1 MSETVLFIGDVHI
14 KFSNLKD
21 LDKLEDKMLQM
32 KDISFIVVAGDI
44 LDTHE
49 KIHSQLMNRAYKLIK
64 NLRTVAPV
72 YVLVGNHD
80 YINNQQFLTDNH
92 WMNGMKEWNR
102 VHVIDYPLR
111 LEGSS
116 GQAFALVPYVPPG
129 RFVEALDKTNE
140 SKTNEGQRWKDCAC
154 VFAHQEVKN
163 CKMGCIRSMDGD
175 VWEEGWPMLVSGH
188 IHERQNVGDNV
199 LYPGSV
205 LNHAFGSDNQGI
217 SKLTFRDN
225 VMSEER
231 VDIGLEKKSIIYE
244 DVTKVED
251 IPKEK
256 LVVQNKL
263 CLSGEP
269 KDIKA
274 FKKTKEYT
282 DLKKKGIKVTFKVTA
297 SEDRQSTEDGCAANG
312 TVKTAVPFSVI
323 LNELIANERDHDL
336 EKDFTQIKV

>member
-1 MSETVLFIGDVHI
+1 MSTETILFIGDVHI

-21 LDKLEDKMLQM
+21 LDKLEDKMMQM
-32 KDISFIVVAGDI
+32 EDISSIVVAGDI

-49 KIHSQLMNRAYKLIK
+49 KINSQLMNRAYQFIK
-64 NLRTVAPV
+64 NMRTVAPV

-92 WMNGMKEWNR
+92 WMNGMKEWDR
-102 VHVIDYPLR
+102 VQVIDYPR
-111 LEGSS
+111 LVVGA
-116 GQAFALVPYVPPG
+116 GQVFVLVPYVPPG
-129 RFVEALDKTNE
+129 RFVEALNKLGPAWKTA
-140 SKTNEGQRWKDCAC
+140 AC
-154 VFAHQEVKN
+154 VFAHQEVRN
-163 CKMGCIRSMDGD
+163 CKMGCIRSIDGD
-175 VWEEGWPMLVSGH
+175 TWDAEWPMLVSGH

-217 SKLTFRDN
+217 SKLTFRGG

-231 VDIGLEKKSIIYE
+231 VDIGLQKKNIIYE
-244 DVTKVED
+244 NVTKMAN

-256 LVVQNKL
+256 IAVHNKL

-282 DLKKKGIKVTFKVTA
+282 DLKKKGIKVTFKVT
-297 SEDRQSTEDGCAANG
+297 
-312 TVKTAVPFSVI
+312 TVTNTDVTSKAAVPFSVI
-323 LNELIANERDHDL
+323 LSELISSERDHDL

>member
-21 LDKLEDKMLQM
+21 LDKLEDKTLQM

-49 KIHSQLMNRAYKLIK
+49 KINSQLMNRAYKLIK

-129 RFVEALDKTNE
+129 RFVEALGKINDTGNAQ
-140 SKTNEGQRWKDCAC
+140 SWKDCAC

-175 VWEEGWPMLVSGH
+175 VWDVEWPMLVSGH

-225 VMSEER
+225 AMSEER

-244 DVTKVED
+244 HVTKVED

-263 CLSGEP
+263 CLTGEP

-282 DLKKKGIKVTFKVTA
+282 DLKKKIKVTFKVTA
-297 SEDRQSTEDGCAANG
+297 SEERQATEDGFAANG
-312 TVKTAVPFSVI
+312 TVKTVVPFSVI
-323 LNELIANERDHDL
+323 LNGLIANERDHDL
-336 EKDFTQIKV
+336 EKDFIQIKV

>member
-1 MSETVLFIGDVHI
+1 MSETVIFIGDVHI
-14 KFSNLKD
+14 KFSNLSD
-21 LDKLEDKMLQM
+21 LDKLEDTMLQM
-32 KDISFIVVAGDI
+32 KCISFIVVAGDI

-64 NLRTVAPV
+64 SFRTIAPV

-92 WMNGMKEWNR
+92 WMNGMKEWDR

-116 GQAFALVPYVPPG
+116 GQFFTFVPYVPPG
-129 RFVEALDKTNE
+129 RFVDALDMIPDWKT
-140 SKTNEGQRWKDCAC
+140 SAC

-163 CKMGCIRSMDGD
+163 CKMGCIRSVDGD
-175 VWEEGWPMLVSGH
+175 VWDAEWPMLVSGH
-188 IHERQNVGDNV
+188 IHERQHVGANV

-205 LNHAFGSDNQGI
+205 LNHAFGSDNQGVSI
-217 SKLTFRDN
+217 LTFKAN
-225 VMSEER
+225 SMNEER
-231 VDIGLEKKSIIYE
+231 VDIGLIKKSIIYE
-244 DVTKVED
+244 DVNKVEN
-251 IPKEK
+251 IPKNK
-256 LVVQNKL
+256 LVIQNKL
-263 CLSGEP
+263 CLSGES

-282 DLKKKGIKVTFKVTA
+282 DLKKKGIKVTFKVNISNTGI
-297 SEDRQSTEDGCAANG
+297 DDGSMVDSNG
-312 TVKTAVPFSVI
+312 IRTKTIVPFSVI
-323 LNELIANERDHDL
+323 LTDLISNEHDHDL

>member
-21 LDKLEDKMLQM
+21 LDKLEYKMLQM

-49 KIHSQLMNRAYKLIK
+49 KIHSQLMNRAYKFIK

-92 WMNGMKEWNR
+92 WMNGMKEWDR

-111 LEGSS
+111 LEVS
-116 GQAFALVPYVPPG
+116 GQSFVLVPYVPPG
-129 RFVEALDKTNE
+129 RFVEALDKLNE
-140 SKTNEGQRWKDCAC
+140 DDDRNWKDCAC

-175 VWEEGWPMLVSGH
+175 VWEAEWPMLVSGH
-188 IHERQNVGDNV
+188 IHERQNVGENV

-217 SKLTFRDN
+217 SKLTFRAN
-225 VMSEER
+225 AMSEER

-244 DVTKVED
+244 DVTKVEN

-256 LVVQNKL
+256 LLVQNKL
-263 CLSGEP
+263 CLSGEQ

-274 FKKTKEYT
+274 FKHTKEYT
-282 DLKKKGIKVTFKVTA
+282 DLKKRGIKVTFKVTRPHPTT
-297 SEDRQSTEDGCAANG
+297 DVVINCIT
-312 TVKTAVPFSVI
+312 KTAVPFSVI
-323 LNELIANERDHDL
+323 LTELIVNERDHDL
-336 EKDFTQIKV
+336 EKDFTEIKV

>member
-14 KFSNLKD
+14 KFNNLKD

-32 KDISFIVVAGDI
+32 KDISFIVIAGDI

-49 KIHSQLMNRAYKLIK
+49 KIHSQLMNRAYKFI
-64 NLRTVAPV
+64 NNMRTVAPV

-92 WMNGMKEWNR
+92 WMNGMKEWGR

-129 RFVEALDKTNE
+129 RFVEALDKINDKING
-140 SKTNEGQRWKDCAC
+140 SWKDCAC

-175 VWEEGWPMLVSGH
+175 VWEAGWPMLVSGH

-217 SKLTFRDN
+217 SKLTFRDS

-231 VDIGLEKKSIIYE
+231 FDIGIEKKSIIYE
-244 DVTKVED
+244 NVTKVQN

-263 CLSGEP
+263 CLSGES
-269 KDIKA
+269 KDINA

-282 DLKKKGIKVTFKVTA
+282 DLQKKGIKVTFKVTA
-297 SEDRQSTEDGCAANG
+297 SEERQ
-312 TVKTAVPFSVI
+312 TAKDYTGNTSVPFSVI
-323 LNELIANERDHDL
+323 LNGLIARNHDL
-336 EKDFTQIKV
+336 EMEKDFAQIKV

>member
-1 MSETVLFIGDVHI
+1 MSETVLFIGDVHV
-14 KFSNLKD
+14 KLSNLKD
-21 LDKLEDKMLQM
+21 VDKLENKMLQM
-32 KDISFIVVAGDI
+32 KDISFIVVAGDV

-64 NLRTVAPV
+64 SLRTVAPV

-92 WMNGMKEWNR
+92 WMNGMKEWDR
-102 VHVIDYPLR
+102 VCVVDYPLR

-129 RFVEALDKTNE
+129 RFVEALDKIN
-140 SKTNEGQRWKDCAC
+140 WKDCAC

-175 VWEEGWPMLVSGH
+175 VWDAEWPMLVSGH

-217 SKLTFRDN
+217 SELTFRDN
-225 VMSEER
+225 VMSEKR
-231 VDIGLEKKSIIYE
+231 VDIGLEKKTIIYE

-256 LVVQNKL
+256 LVVRNKL
-263 CLSGEP
+263 CLSGDP

-274 FKKTKEYT
+274 FKQTKEFT

-297 SEDRQSTEDGCAANG
+297 SQIHVMDMANA
-312 TVKTAVPFSVI
+312 TKTTVPFSVI
-323 LNELIANERDHDL
+323 LNELIANERDQDL

>member
-92 WMNGMKEWNR
+92 WMNGMKEWDR

-111 LEGSS
+111 LEGTS

-129 RFVEALDKTNE
+129 RFVEALDKIPDWRDT
-140 SKTNEGQRWKDCAC
+140 AC

-175 VWEEGWPMLVSGH
+175 VWGAEWPMLVSGH

-217 SKLTFRDN
+217 SKLTFTDR

-251 IPKEK
+251 IPKDK

-282 DLKKKGIKVTFKVTA
+282 NLKKRGIKVTFKVTA
-297 SEDRQSTEDGCAANG
+297 ATEEVMTIDGGQAD
-312 TVKTAVPFSVI
+312 VKAAVPFSVI

>member
-1 MSETVLFIGDVHI
+1 MTARDTLKVNMSEYTMTILFIGDVHI

-21 LDKLEDKMLQM
+21 LDKLEAKMMQM
-32 KDISFIVVAGDI
+32 EDISSIVVAGDI

-49 KIHSQLMNRAYKLIK
+49 KIHSQLMNRAYQLIK

-80 YINNQQFLTDNH
+80 YINNQQFLTDSH
-92 WMNGMKEWNR
+92 WMNGMKEWDR

-111 LEGSS
+111 LVCAS

-129 RFVEALDKTNE
+129 RFVEALDKLNGGW
-140 SKTNEGQRWKDCAC
+140 KTVAC
-154 VFAHQEVKN
+154 VFAHQEVRN

-175 VWEEGWPMLVSGH
+175 IWDAEWPMLVSGH

-217 SKLTFRDN
+217 SKLTFRGG

-244 DVTKVED
+244 NVTKVED

-282 DLKKKGIKVTFKVTA
+282 DLKKKGLKVTFKVTSSDDA
-297 SEDRQSTEDGCAANG
+297 VPFSAAFAA
-312 TVKTAVPFSVI
+312 AVPFSVI
-323 LNELIANERDHDL
+323 LSELIASERDHDL
-336 EKDFTQIKV
+336 EKDFHQIKV

>member
-1 MSETVLFIGDVHI
+1 MSENVLFVGDVHI

-64 NLRTVAPV
+64 TLRTVAPV

-92 WMNGMKEWNR
+92 WMNGMKEWER
-102 VHVIDYPLR
+102 VRVIDYPLR

-129 RFVEALDKTNE
+129 RFVEALDKVPGWRDT
-140 SKTNEGQRWKDCAC
+140 AC

-175 VWEEGWPMLVSGH
+175 VWDAEWPMLVSGH
-188 IHERQNVGDNV
+188 IHERQTVGNNV

-217 SKLTFRDN
+217 SKLTFTDK

-251 IPKEK
+251 IPKDK

-274 FKKTKEYT
+274 FKKTKEYAN
-282 DLKKKGIKVTFKVTA
+282 LKKRGIKVTFKITTA
-297 SEDRQSTEDGCAANG
+297 TEEAMTIDGGAVD
-312 TVKTAVPFSVI
+312 VKAAVPFSVI
-323 LNELIANERDHDL
+323 LNKLIANERDHDL
-336 EKDFTQIKV
+336 EKDFAQIKV

>member
-21 LDKLEDKMLQM
+21 LDKLENKMLQM

-92 WMNGMKEWNR
+92 WMNGMKEWDR

-116 GQAFALVPYVPPG
+116 GQMFALVPYVPPG
-129 RFVEALDKTNE
+129 RFVEALDKLPDW
-140 SKTNEGQRWKDCAC
+140 RVAAC

-175 VWEEGWPMLVSGH
+175 AWGVEWPMLVSGH

-217 SKLTFRDN
+217 SKLTFKGN
-225 VMSEER
+225 IMSEER

-244 DVTKVED
+244 DVSKVED
-251 IPKEK
+251 IPKDK

-297 SEDRQSTEDGCAANG
+297 TTKEVRTIDGEPVD
-312 TVKTAVPFSVI
+312 VKTAVPFSVI
-323 LNELIANERDHDL
+323 LNELIANECDHDL

>member
-1 MSETVLFIGDVHI
+1 MSELNTRDSAETVLFIGDVHI

-21 LDKLEDKMLQM
+21 LDKLEAKMMQ
-32 KDISFIVVAGDI
+32 IEHVSFIVVAGDI

-49 KIHSQLMNRAYKLIK
+49 KIHSQLMNRAYQLIK

-92 WMNGMKEWNR
+92 WMNGMKEWDR
-102 VHVIDYPLR
+102 VRVIDYPLR
-111 LEGSS
+111 LTGSS
-116 GQAFALVPYVPPG
+116 GQVFALVPYVPPG
-129 RFVEALDKTNE
+129 RFSEALDKLE
-140 SKTNEGQRWKDCAC
+140 DWKTVAC
-154 VFAHQEVKN
+154 VFAHQEVRN
-163 CKMGCIRSMDGD
+163 CKMGCIKSMDGD
-175 VWEEGWPMLVSGH
+175 QWDAEWPMLVSGH

-205 LNHAFGSDNQGI
+205 LNHAFGSNNQGI
-217 SKLTFRDN
+217 SKLTFRGGS
-225 VMSEER
+225 MSEER

-244 DVTKVED
+244 NVTKVED

-256 LVVQNKL
+256 LVIQNKL
-263 CLSGEP
+263 CLSGKP

-282 DLKKKGIKVTFKVTA
+282 DLKKKGIKVVFKVSTGDDEIARADMSA
-297 SEDRQSTEDGCAANG
+297 SK
-312 TVKTAVPFSVI
+312 TVVPFSTI
-323 LNELIANERDHDL
+323 LSELIAIERDHDL
-336 EKDFTQIKV
+336 EKDFIQIKV

>member
-1 MSETVLFIGDVHI
+1 MSETVTMSETVLFIGDVHV

-21 LDKLEDKMLQM
+21 LDKLENKMLQM

-64 NLRTVAPV
+64 SLRTVAPV

-92 WMNGMKEWNR
+92 WMNGMKEWDR
-102 VHVIDYPLR
+102 VCVVDYPLR

-129 RFVEALDKTNE
+129 RFVEALDKIN
-140 SKTNEGQRWKDCAC
+140 WKDCAC

-175 VWEEGWPMLVSGH
+175 VWDAEWPMLVSGH

-217 SKLTFRDN
+217 SELTFRDN
-225 VMSEER
+225 VMSEKR
-231 VDIGLEKKSIIYE
+231 VDIGLEKKNIIYE

-274 FKKTKEYT
+274 FKQTKEFT

-297 SEDRQSTEDGCAANG
+297 SKDDRDVMDMAN
-312 TVKTAVPFSVI
+312 TKTMVPFSVI
-323 LNELIANERDHDL
+323 LNELIANERDQDL

>member
-14 KFSNLKD
+14 KFSNLND
-21 LDKLEDKMLQM
+21 LDKLESKMLQM

-49 KIHSQLMNRAYKLIK
+49 KIHTQLMNRAYQLLK

-92 WMNGMKEWNR
+92 WMNGMKEWDR
-102 VHVIDYPLR
+102 ICVVDYPLR

-129 RFVEALDKTNE
+129 RFVEALDEIN
-140 SKTNEGQRWKDCAC
+140 WKDCAC

-163 CKMGCIRSMDGD
+163 CKMGCIKSMDGD
-175 VWEEGWPMLVSGH
+175 VWDAEWPMLVSGH

-217 SKLTFRDN
+217 SELKFIDN
-225 VMSEER
+225 VMSEKR
-231 VDIGLEKKSIIYE
+231 VDIGLEKKNIIYE

-256 LVVQNKL
+256 LVVHNKL

-269 KDIKA
+269 KNIKA

-282 DLKKKGIKVTFKVTA
+282 DLKKKGIKVSFKVIA
-297 SEDRQSTEDGCAANG
+297 SEEDRDVMAN
-312 TVKTAVPFSVI
+312 TTKTMVPFSVI
-323 LNELIANERDHDL
+323 LNGLIANERDHDL

>member
-80 YINNQQFLTDNH
+80 YINNQQFLTNNH
-92 WMNGMKEWNR
+92 WMNGMKEWDR

-116 GQAFALVPYVPPG
+116 GQAFTLVPYVPPG
-129 RFVEALDKTNE
+129 RFVEALDKISDWRDT
-140 SKTNEGQRWKDCAC
+140 TC

-163 CKMGCIRSMDGD
+163 CKMGCIISMDGD
-175 VWEEGWPMLVSGH
+175 AWGAEWPMLVSGH

-205 LNHAFGSDNQGI
+205 LNHAFGSDYQGI
-217 SKLTFRDN
+217 SKLTFTDR

-251 IPKEK
+251 IPKDK
-256 LVVQNKL
+256 LIIQNKL
-263 CLSGEP
+263 CLSGKP

-274 FKKTKEYT
+274 FKKTKKYSN
-282 DLKKKGIKVTFKVTA
+282 LKKRGIKVTFNVTTA
-297 SEDRQSTEDGCAANG
+297 TEEVMGA
-312 TVKTAVPFSVI
+312 AVPFSVI
-323 LNELIANERDHDL
+323 LNELIANEHDHDL
-336 EKDFTQIKV
+336 EKDFIQIKV

>member
-1 MSETVLFIGDVHI
+1 MTSETILFIGDVHI

-21 LDKLEDKMLQM
+21 LDKLETKMMQM
-32 KDISFIVVAGDI
+32 EDISSIVVAGDI

-49 KIHSQLMNRAYKLIK
+49 KIHSQLMNRAYQLIK

-80 YINNQQFLTDNH
+80 YINNQQFLTDSH
-92 WMNGMKEWNR
+92 WMNGMKEWDR

-111 LEGSS
+111 LVGAS
-116 GQAFALVPYVPPG
+116 GQAFTLVPYVPPG
-129 RFVEALDKTNE
+129 RFVEALDKL
-140 SKTNEGQRWKDCAC
+140 NEGDRNWKTTVC

-163 CKMGCIRSMDGD
+163 CKMGCIRSLDGD
-175 VWEEGWPMLVSGH
+175 VWDAEWPMLVSGH

-217 SKLTFRDN
+217 SKLTFRGG

-244 DVTKVED
+244 NVTKVED

-274 FKKTKEYT
+274 FKKTKDYI
-282 DLKKKGIKVTFKVTA
+282 DLKKKGIKVTFKVTSSDDA
-297 SEDRQSTEDGCAANG
+297 RERLDAAG
-312 TVKTAVPFSVI
+312 VKTAVPFSVI
-323 LNELIANERDHDL
+323 LNELIASEHDHDL

>member
-14 KFSNLKD
+14 KFDNLKD
-21 LDKLEDKMLQM
+21 LDKLENKMMQM

-49 KIHSQLMNRAYKLIK
+49 KIHSQLMNRAYKFIK

-92 WMNGMKEWNR
+92 WMNGMKEWER

-111 LEGSS
+111 LERSS
-116 GQAFALVPYVPPG
+116 GQVFAFVPYVPPG
-129 RFVEALDKTNE
+129 RFVEALGKINKD
-140 SKTNEGQRWKDCAC
+140 GQSWKDCAC

-175 VWEEGWPMLVSGH
+175 MWDAEWPMLVSGH

-217 SKLTFRDN
+217 SKLTFKGN
-225 VMSEER
+225 SMSEER

-244 DVTKVED
+244 DVNKVEN

-282 DLKKKGIKVTFKVTA
+282 SLKKKGIKVTFKVTA
-297 SEDRQSTEDGCAANG
+297 SEDRRQTSECCAVGND
-312 TVKTAVPFSVI
+312 TTSVPFSVI

-336 EKDFTQIKV
+336 EKDFAQIKV

>member
-1 MSETVLFIGDVHI
+1 MSETVIFIGDVHI
-14 KFSNLKD
+14 KFSNLSD
-21 LDKLEDKMLQM
+21 LDKLEDTMLQM
-32 KDISFIVVAGDI
+32 KCISFIVVAGDI

-64 NLRTVAPV
+64 SFRTIAPV

-92 WMNGMKEWNR
+92 WMNGMKEWDR

-116 GQAFALVPYVPPG
+116 GQFFTLVPYVPPG
-129 RFVEALDKTNE
+129 RFVDALDMIPDWKT
-140 SKTNEGQRWKDCAC
+140 SAC

-163 CKMGCIRSMDGD
+163 CKMGCIRSVDGD
-175 VWEEGWPMLVSGH
+175 VWDAEWPMLVSGH
-188 IHERQNVGDNV
+188 IHERQHVGANV

-205 LNHAFGSDNQGI
+205 LNHAFGSDNQGVSI
-217 SKLTFRDN
+217 LTFKAN
-225 VMSEER
+225 SMNEER
-231 VDIGLEKKSIIYE
+231 VDIGLVKKSIIYE
-244 DVTKVED
+244 DVNKVEN
-251 IPKEK
+251 IPKNK
-256 LVVQNKL
+256 LVIQNKL
-263 CLSGEP
+263 CLSGES

-282 DLKKKGIKVTFKVTA
+282 DLKKKGIKVTFKVNISNTGI
-297 SEDRQSTEDGCAANG
+297 DDGSMVDSNG
-312 TVKTAVPFSVI
+312 IRTKTIVPFSVI
-323 LNELIANERDHDL
+323 LTDLISNEHDHDL

>member
-1 MSETVLFIGDVHI
+1 
-14 KFSNLKD
+14 
-21 LDKLEDKMLQM
+21 
-32 KDISFIVVAGDI
+32 
-44 LDTHE
+44 
-49 KIHSQLMNRAYKLIK
+49 
-64 NLRTVAPV
+64 
-72 YVLVGNHD
+72 
-80 YINNQQFLTDNH
+80 
-92 WMNGMKEWNR
+92 
-102 VHVIDYPLR
+102 
-111 LEGSS
+111 
-116 GQAFALVPYVPPG
+116 
-129 RFVEALDKTNE
+129 VEALDKLPDW
-140 SKTNEGQRWKDCAC
+140 RVAAC

-175 VWEEGWPMLVSGH
+175 AWGVEWPMLVSGH

-217 SKLTFRDN
+217 SKLTFKGN
-225 VMSEER
+225 IMSEER

-244 DVTKVED
+244 DVSKVED
-251 IPKEK
+251 IPKDK

-297 SEDRQSTEDGCAANG
+297 TTKEVRTIDGEPVD
-312 TVKTAVPFSVI
+312 VKTAVPFSVI
-323 LNELIANERDHDL
+323 LNELIANECDHDL

>member
-1 MSETVLFIGDVHI
+1 MIATTTSKVNMTTGTVLFIGDVHI
-14 KFSNLKD
+14 KFGNLKD
-21 LDKLEDKMLQM
+21 LDELEAKMLQM

-49 KIHSQLMNRAYKLIK
+49 KIHSQLMNRAYRLIK

-92 WMNGMKEWNR
+92 WMNGMKEWDR
-102 VHVIDYPLR
+102 VYVIDYPLYLKR
-111 LEGSS
+111 AGHT
-116 GQAFALVPYVPPG
+116 FALVPYVPPG
-129 RFVEALDKTNE
+129 RFVEALDKI
-140 SKTNEGQRWKDCAC
+140 EGWKEVAC

-163 CKMGCIRSMDGD
+163 CKMGCIRSLDGD
-175 VWEEGWPMLVSGH
+175 VWEAEWPMLVSGH
-188 IHERQNVGDNV
+188 IHERQTVGDNV

-217 SKLTFRDN
+217 SKITFEN
-225 VMSEER
+225 GVMSEER

-244 DVTKVED
+244 AVTKLEH
-251 IPKEK
+251 IPEEK
-256 LVVQNKL
+256 LVAQNKL

-274 FKKTKEYT
+274 FRKTREYT
-282 DLKKKGIKVTFKVTA
+282 DLKKRGIKVTFKVTP
-297 SEDRQSTEDGCAANG
+297 SSTYDRREVEDS
-312 TVKTAVPFSVI
+312 VPFSAI
-323 LNELIANERDHDL
+323 LSNLISNERDHDL
-336 EKDFTQIKV
+336 EKDFAQIKV

>member
-1 MSETVLFIGDVHI
+1 MSTAETVLFIGDVHI

-32 KDISFIVVAGDI
+32 KDISFIVIAGDI
-44 LDTHE
+44 LDSHE
-49 KIHSQLMNRAYKLIK
+49 KIHSQLMNRAYKFIK
-64 NLRTVAPV
+64 NMRTVAPV

-92 WMNGMKEWNR
+92 WMNGMKEWDR

-111 LEGSS
+111 LERSS
-116 GQAFALVPYVPPG
+116 GQAFVLVPYVPPG
-129 RFVEALDKTNE
+129 RFVEALDKINTE
-140 SKTNEGQRWKDCAC
+140 PQSWKDCAC

-163 CKMGCIRSMDGD
+163 CKMGCIRSVDGD
-175 VWEEGWPMLVSGH
+175 VWEAGWPMLVSGH

-205 LNHAFGSDNQGI
+205 LNHAFGADNQGI
-217 SKLTFRDN
+217 SKLTFSDSG
-225 VMSEER
+225 MSEER
-231 VDIGLEKKSIIYE
+231 VDIGIEKKSIIYE
-244 DVTKVED
+244 NVTKVQN

-263 CLSGEP
+263 CLSGES

-282 DLKKKGIKVTFKVTA
+282 DLKKKGIKVTFKMTA
-297 SEDRQSTEDGCAANG
+297 SEERQTTEDYAG
-312 TVKTAVPFSVI
+312 TAGNTAVPFSVI
-323 LNELIANERDHDL
+323 LNELIENELIAGNHDL
-336 EKDFTQIKV
+336 KKDFAEIKV

>member
-1 MSETVLFIGDVHI
+1 MTKHIINKIMSETVLFIGDVHI
-14 KFSNLKD
+14 KFNNLKD
-21 LDKLEDKMLQM
+21 LDTLEDKMLQM
-32 KDISFIVVAGDI
+32 KEISFIVVAGDI

-64 NLRTVAPV
+64 NLRTIAPV

-92 WMNGMKEWNR
+92 WMNGMKEWDR
-102 VHVIDYPLR
+102 VHVVDYPLR

-116 GQAFALVPYVPPG
+116 GQVFALVPYVPPG
-129 RFVEALDKTNE
+129 RFVEALNE
-140 SKTNEGQRWKDCAC
+140 LNGDDQSWKDSTC

-163 CKMGCIRSMDGD
+163 CKMGCIKSIEGD
-175 VWEEGWPMLVSGH
+175 VWEEGWPMLISGH

-217 SKLTFRDN
+217 SKLTFKDN
-225 VMSEER
+225 IMNEER
-231 VDIGLEKKSIIYE
+231 VDIGLKKKSIIYE

-256 LVVQNKL
+256 LVVENKL

-282 DLKKKGIKVTFKVTA
+282 ELRKKGIKVTFKVSA
-297 SEDRQSTEDGCAANG
+297 NKEKQFGDGDMI
-312 TVKTAVPFSVI
+312 KTAVPFSVI
-323 LNELIANERDHDL
+323 LNELITNERDHDL

>member
-1 MSETVLFIGDVHI
+1 MSSETVLFIGDVHV

-21 LDKLEDKMLQM
+21 LDKLESKMLEM
-32 KDISFIVVAGDI
+32 KDVSFIVVAGDI

-49 KIHSQLMNRAYKLIK
+49 KIHSLLMNRAYKLIK

-92 WMNGMKEWNR
+92 WMNGMKEWDLIR
-102 VHVIDYPLR
+102 VVDYPLR

-129 RFVEALDKTNE
+129 RLVEALDKIN
-140 SKTNEGQRWKDCAC
+140 WKDCAC

-175 VWEEGWPMLVSGH
+175 TWDAEWPMLVSGH

-199 LYPGSV
+199 LYPGSA

-217 SKLTFRDN
+217 SVLTFTDN

-251 IPKEK
+251 IPEEK
-256 LVVQNKL
+256 LVARNKL
-263 CLSGEP
+263 CLSGKP

-274 FKKTKEYT
+274 FKKTKEYA
-282 DLKKKGIKVTFKVTA
+282 DIKKKGIKVAFKVTA
-297 SEDRQSTEDGCAANG
+297 SEEANA
-312 TVKTAVPFSVI
+312 TKTMVPFSVI
-323 LNELIANERDHDL
+323 LNELIADERDGDL

>member
-92 WMNGMKEWNR
+92 WMNGMKEWDR

-111 LEGSS
+111 LERSS

-129 RFVEALDKTNE
+129 RFVEALDKITDW
-140 SKTNEGQRWKDCAC
+140 RDAAC

-175 VWEEGWPMLVSGH
+175 VWDAEWPMLVSGH
-188 IHERQNVGDNV
+188 IHERQNVGANV

-217 SKLTFRDN
+217 SKLMFTDR

-231 VDIGLEKKSIIYE
+231 VDIGIEKKSIIYE
-244 DVTKVED
+244 DVTKVEN
-251 IPKEK
+251 IPKDK

-274 FKKTKEYT
+274 FKKTKEYRN
-282 DLKKKGIKVTFKVTA
+282 LKERGIKVTFKVTA
-297 SEDRQSTEDGCAANG
+297 ATEEAMTIDGG
-312 TVKTAVPFSVI
+312 WVDVKAAVPFSVI

>member
-14 KFSNLKD
+14 KFSNLND
-21 LDKLEDKMLQM
+21 LDKLESKMLQM

-49 KIHSQLMNRAYKLIK
+49 KIHTQLMNRAYKLIK

-92 WMNGMKEWNR
+92 WMNGMKEWDR
-102 VHVIDYPLR
+102 ICVVDYPLR

-129 RFVEALDKTNE
+129 RFVEALDKIN
-140 SKTNEGQRWKDCAC
+140 WKDCAC

-163 CKMGCIRSMDGD
+163 CKMGCIKSMDGD
-175 VWEEGWPMLVSGH
+175 VWDAEWPMLVSGH

-217 SKLTFRDN
+217 SELKFIDN
-225 VMSEER
+225 VMSEKR
-231 VDIGLEKKSIIYE
+231 VDIGLQKKNIIYE
-244 DVTKVED
+244 DVTKVQD

-269 KDIKA
+269 KNIKA

-297 SEDRQSTEDGCAANG
+297 SEEDRDVMAN
-312 TVKTAVPFSVI
+312 TTKTMVPFSVI
-323 LNELIANERDHDL
+323 LNGLIENERDHDL